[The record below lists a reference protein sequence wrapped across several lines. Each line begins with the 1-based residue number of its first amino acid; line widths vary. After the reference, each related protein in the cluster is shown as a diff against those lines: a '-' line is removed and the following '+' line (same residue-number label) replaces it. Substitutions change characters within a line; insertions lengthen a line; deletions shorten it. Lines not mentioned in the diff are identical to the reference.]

1 LAIQDVKRKLTTILA
16 ADVEGYTRLMRAD
29 EEATLKTL
37 GEYRDVIYG
46 LIARHEGR
54 VFSTGGDSVL
64 AEFGSAV
71 EAVRCA
77 ISCQEEIANRNTEL
91 ADDRK
96 LIFRIGINVGDVMIR
111 DGDLFGDGV
120 NVAARLEGLAEP
132 GGVCISGSVFEQIK
146 HKLSLGFE
154 DMGQQEVKNIAEP
167 VSAFRLVPGQ
177 VSVSAGATA
186 ATKPSDGKRWR
197 MPAIAVVVA
206 VLVSIVGGAFWW
218 QPWKPDVEPASIE
231 RMAFA
236 LPDKPSIAVL
246 AFDNM
251 SGDPEQDYFADGIT
265 DNIITELSRF
275 RNLFVVARNSTFTY
289 KGKAVKVQQ
298 VAEDL
303 GVQYVLEGSVQ
314 RSKERMRINVQLIDA
329 ITGRHLWVERYDK
342 ELNDLF
348 AVQDEVARQIVA
360 TLANE
365 SGRLAK
371 AWQERTAR
379 KGTESLNA
387 YELDLRGWQAI
398 GPWTKEAFASA
409 EKLFEEAI
417 AADPEYARP
426 YATLALILVW
436 QVYAGLSESPDES
449 ITRARDL
456 AKEAIARDDAES
468 WGHWALGAV
477 YLKQGLHDQAVAEY
491 ERALELNPNDAD
503 VLVES
508 AWPLAWSGRPEEGI
522 ENAKTAMRLN
532 PRYDDWYLWALG
544 VAYFEGRQY
553 EEAIATFESMNNRI
567 LKSRLYLAA
576 AYAQAGRG
584 TEAHAEVEDILERDP
599 DSSITRWGY
608 VQPYKFP
615 ADLEHFIDGLR
626 KAGLPE

>member
-1 LAIQDVKRKLTTILA
+1 VLDDKAEALVTPVVAAPVGTGGRRRLAIA
-16 ADVEGYTRLMRAD
+16 
-29 EEATLKTL
+29 
-37 GEYRDVIYG
+37 
-46 LIARHEGR
+46 
-54 VFSTGGDSVL
+54 
-64 AEFGSAV
+64 
-71 EAVRCA
+71 
-77 ISCQEEIANRNTEL
+77 
-91 ADDRK
+91 
-96 LIFRIGINVGDVMIR
+96 
-111 DGDLFGDGV
+111 
-120 NVAARLEGLAEP
+120 
-132 GGVCISGSVFEQIK
+132 
-146 HKLSLGFE
+146 
-154 DMGQQEVKNIAEP
+154 
-167 VSAFRLVPGQ
+167 
-177 VSVSAGATA
+177 
-186 ATKPSDGKRWR
+186 
-197 MPAIAVVVA
+197 A
-206 VLVSIVGGAFWW
+206 VLVLGLVAAGGLAWW
-218 QPWKPDVEPASIE
+218 QPWAPDVEPASLE
-231 RMAFA
+231 RMAFP
-236 LPDKPSIAVL
+236 LPEKPSIAVL
-246 AFDNM
+246 AFDNL
-251 SGDPEQDYFADGIT
+251 SGDPEQGYFADGIT
-265 DNIITELSRF
+265 DNIITELARF
-275 RNLFVVARNSTFTY
+275 RNLFVVARNSSFTY

-314 RSKERMRINVQLIDA
+314 RSKERIRINVQLIDA
-329 ITGRHLWVERYDK
+329 ITGRHLWAERYDK

-348 AVQDEVARQIVA
+348 AVQDEVTQQIVA

-387 YELDLRGWQAI
+387 YELDLRGWAAI

-409 EKLFEEAI
+409 EMLLEEAI
-417 AADPEYARP
+417 SADPEYARP
-426 YATLALILVW
+426 YANLALILVW
-436 QVYAGLSESPDES
+436 QVYAGLRENPDES

-532 PRYDDWYLWALG
+532 PRYADWYLWALG
-544 VAYFEGRQY
+544 VAYFEGRRY
-553 EEAIATFESMNNRI
+553 EEAIATLESMNNRI

-576 AYAQAGRG
+576 AYAQAGRQ
-584 TEAHAEVEDILERDP
+584 TEARAEVEDILERDP
-599 DSSITRWGY
+599 DSSIARWGH
-608 VQPYKFP
+608 VQPYKFT
-615 ADLEHFIDGLR
+615 ADLEHYIDGLR